1 MISQC
6 VILVGGLG
14 TRLGELTRAT
24 PKPLLPVNG
33 KPFLDHLIHR
43 AARFGFTDIVLLAGY
58 LGDQVLARYAGP
70 QRIAGRDVQVRVV
83 VEREPAGT
91 GGALRYLD
99 GIADEYF
106 LLMNGDSWFD
116 MDLRAFAG
124 APLVKPTLA
133 KIALRRLE
141 NSGRYGGVILDR
153 DRIVDFA
160 AAGAGNGDSLIN
172 AGIYLASRELIGE
185 VRQIPCSLERDIFAP
200 MAKEG
205 RLSGASFEG
214 TFIDIGIADDYARAE
229 TVLRDN
235 LHRPAVFFDRDGVL
249 NLDEGYTHKPDALHW
264 NPGAVA
270 AVRAVNAAGWYVF
283 VVTNQAGVGHGHYGE
298 KDVDIFH
305 RHMEAELAREGAH
318 IDEFVYCPFHPDA
331 KLAAYRRDSAYRKP
345 NPGMI
350 LDILAR
356 WPVDAPRS
364 FLVGDRDSDLKAAAG
379 ASIGAYLYSGG
390 DLNAL
395 VTGALKERGTG
406 R

>member
-33 KPFLDHLIHR
+33 KPFLDHLIQR

-58 LGDQVLARYAGP
+58 LGDQVLARYAGT
-70 QRIAGRDVQVRVV
+70 QRIGGRDVQVRVV

-91 GGALRYLD
+91 GGALRYLE
-99 GIADEYF
+99 GIADPYF

-116 MDLRAFAG
+116 MDLRAFAD
-124 APLVKPTLA
+124 APLAKPALA

-172 AGIYLASRELIGE
+172 AGIYLASRALIGM
-185 VRQIPCSLERDIFAP
+185 VRQIPCSLERDIFVPA
-200 MAKEG
+200 AKAG
-205 RLSGASFEG
+205 MLSGAPFEG
-214 TFIDIGIADDYARAE
+214 AFIDIGIAEDYARAE
-229 TVLRDN
+229 TVLREN

-249 NLDEGYTHKPDALHW
+249 NIDEGYTHKPDDLRW

-270 AVRAVNAAGWYVF
+270 AIRAVNDAGWYAF

-305 RHMEAELAREGAH
+305 RHMEAELAKLGAH
-318 IDEFVYCPFHPDA
+318 IDEFIYCPFHPEA
-331 KLAAYRRDSAYRKP
+331 KLEAYRRDSSFRKP
-345 NPGMI
+345 GPGMI
-350 LDILAR
+350 LDLLAR
-356 WPVDAPRS
+356 WPVDASRS
-364 FLVGDRDSDLKAAAG
+364 FLIGDKDSDLEAAAA
-379 ASIGAYLYSGG
+379 ASIDAYLYQGG
-390 DLNAL
+390 DLHAL
-395 VTGALKERGTG
+395 VTKALKMRDGD
-406 R
+406 

>member
-14 TRLGELTRAT
+14 TRLGELTHAT

-33 KPFLDHLIHR
+33 KPFLDHLIQR

-58 LGDQVLARYAGP
+58 LGDQVLARYAGT
-70 QRIAGRDVQVRVV
+70 QRVAGRDVQVRVV

-91 GGALRYLD
+91 GGALTYLD
-99 GIADEYF
+99 GSADEHF

-116 MDLRAFAG
+116 MDLRAFAD
-124 APLVKPTLA
+124 APLMKPTLA

-141 NSGRYGGVILDR
+141 NLGRYGGVILDR
-153 DRIVDFA
+153 GRILDFA

-172 AGIYLASRELIGE
+172 AGIYLAARELIGM
-185 VRQIPCSLERDIFAP
+185 VRQMPCSLERDLFVP
-200 MAKEG
+200 MAKKG
-205 RLSGASFEG
+205 RLSGTPLEG
-214 TFIDIGIADDYARAE
+214 AFIDIGVTEDYARAE

-235 LHRPAVFFDRDGVL
+235 LYRPAVFFDRDGVL
-249 NLDEGYTHKPDALHW
+249 NIDEGYTHRPDDLRW
-264 NPGAVA
+264 NEGAIA
-270 AVRAVNAAGWYVF
+270 AVRAVNQAGWYAF

-298 KDVDIFH
+298 KEVDIFH
-305 RHMEAELAREGAH
+305 RHMEVELAKQGAH

-331 KLAAYRRDSAYRKP
+331 KLEAYRKDSTLRKP

-350 LDILAR
+350 LDLLAR
-356 WPVDAPRS
+356 WPVDASRS
-364 FLVGDRDSDLKAAAG
+364 FLVGDRNSDLEAAAG

-390 DLNAL
+390 DLNLL
-395 VTGALKERGTG
+395 VTEALKERGTG